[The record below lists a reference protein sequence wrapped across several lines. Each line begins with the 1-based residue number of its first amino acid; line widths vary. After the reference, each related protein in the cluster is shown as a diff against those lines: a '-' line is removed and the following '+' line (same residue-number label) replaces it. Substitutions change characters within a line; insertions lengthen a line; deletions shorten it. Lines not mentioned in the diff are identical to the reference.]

1 MRTTDIVE
9 LRLRNQKLS
18 KTALRKPEDVV
29 AWLGAV
35 QSQDYAGAKWGV
47 AQRAVGLTDAAIDR
61 AFDDG
66 RILRTHIL
74 RPTWHFVPADDL
86 RWMLSLS
93 SPRVQAATSYYS
105 RRLGVTPPVVTRAH
119 KAFERALRNAQ
130 SLTRTELAAALK
142 RSGIDAAGQRLAGIV
157 MNAELEQVLTSGPRR
172 GKQFTY
178 MLVDD
183 RVRRARRLDAD
194 AALTELARRYF
205 TSHGPATLRDFSWWS
220 GLTMGQGRAALE
232 QLGKEV
238 EREIIDGLTYW
249 IVPSRSTGRS
259 TASSVYLLPN
269 YDEYLIAYRD
279 RGNAQPLMT
288 TANANR
294 SFDIYAHILVV
305 DGRFGGTWRRAA
317 GREGH
322 GITVTPFSAL
332 ARRHTRDLHAAADR
346 LSTFLGSKV
355 AVAAGGRTPSRAI
368 GRIQAG

>member
-47 AQRAVGLTDAAIDR
+47 AQRALGLTEAAIDR

-74 RPTWHFVPADDL
+74 RPTWHFVPAEDL
-86 RWMLSLS
+86 RWMLLLS

-105 RRLGVTPPVVTRAH
+105 RRMGLTPPVVTRAH
-119 KAFERALRNAQ
+119 KAFERALRNGQ
-130 SLTRTELAAALK
+130 SLTRAELATALK
-142 RSGIDAAGQRLAGIV
+142 GVGIDAVGQRLAGIV
-157 MNAELEQVLTSGPRR
+157 MYGELEQVLTSGPRR

-194 AALTELARRYF
+194 AALAELTRRYF

-220 GLTMGQGRAALE
+220 GLTMRQGHAGLE
-232 QLGKEV
+232 QLGTEV
-238 EREIIDGLTYW
+238 ERETIDGLTYW

-259 TASSVYLLPN
+259 TASSIYLLPN

-294 SFDIYAHILVV
+294 NVDIYAHILVV

-317 GREGH
+317 GRH
-322 GITVTPFSAL
+322 GYEVAVTPLNAL
-332 ARRHTRDLHAAADR
+332 APRHTRDLHAAVER

-355 AVAAGGRTPSRAI
+355 TLTITRGARSRAAT
-368 GRIQAG
+368 RK